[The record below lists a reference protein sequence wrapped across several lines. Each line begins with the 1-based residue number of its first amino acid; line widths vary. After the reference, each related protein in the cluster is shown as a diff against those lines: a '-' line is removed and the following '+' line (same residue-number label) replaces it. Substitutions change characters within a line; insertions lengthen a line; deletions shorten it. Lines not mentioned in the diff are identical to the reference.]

1 MLDSGPFEELP
12 CRLLREAGYTLYTFD
27 GSPYAV
33 NYRGSRADLRRG
45 GEVQDGELLPAH
57 YQDEDGDIL
66 EEYED
71 DIQTVYVIVFEE
83 DEDEATSSEDNAEAR
98 VCGKLS
104 GKLFELSG
112 KLFELSEK
120 LFELSGKLFQ
130 LFMFPLFLTGRAGAQ
145 GDMVRELLIPR
156 LSLHN

>member
-27 GSPYAV
+27 GSSCGV
-33 NYRGSRADLRRG
+33 NYRHSRED
-45 GEVQDGELLPAH
+45 GEVQDVELLPAH
-57 YQDEDGDIL
+57 YQDEDGCIL

-112 KLFELSEK
+112 KLF
-120 LFELSGKLFQ
+120 Q
-130 LFMFPLFLTGRAGAQ
+130 LVYVPVVSHRPP
-145 GDMVRELLIPR
+145 PR
-156 LSLHN
+156 PKRPTRCACCDSACLPPPTTASVSR